1 MVPKNLGYFSRS
13 SAAEM
18 ECRGIS
24 SVEGASGWKILS
36 SSRIYPSAVGIC
48 LKFVMIVCFIPASHF
63 SCIFFSQATRA
74 SLFSVWIA
82 DSLAKACLKGTRL
95 HP

>member
-24 SVEGASGWKILS
+24 SVEGASGWNNFSLWRDGRQRVSWSRAKI
-36 SSRIYPSAVGIC
+36 V
-48 LKFVMIVCFIPASHF
+48 VTVCTNIPASH
-63 SCIFFSQATRA
+63 RA
-74 SLFSVWIA
+74 
-82 DSLAKACLKGTRL
+82 
-95 HP
+95 